1 MPPHLG
7 QRRVK
12 AIRVGLSAKTKL
24 HMGKQRGWE
33 EDEIFHRKMEMKG
46 EDGDGVVLDPG
57 NQVWVIHTTRAK
69 TSYGIDQ
76 CIDSHSPYSCPIPYP
91 CMIGSRQP
99 SAA

>member
-1 MPPHLG
+1 MTSSPPEFAPPANKRPELEISGTIAITMPPHLG

-46 EDGDGVVLDPG
+46 EDGNGVVLDPG
-57 NQVWVIHTTRAK
+57 NQV
-69 TSYGIDQ
+69 
-76 CIDSHSPYSCPIPYP
+76 
-91 CMIGSRQP
+91 
-99 SAA
+99 